1 MFFNFTFWLHQ
12 VFVRRR
18 RWHPTPST
26 LAWKIPWME
35 EPGRLQS
42 WGREESGTTE
52 ATQQQQQQV
61 FVAASGLSLA
71 AVSEGYSLLHNK
83 IIRLLITW
91 RLSLQGTDSRYT
103 DFSSYGT
110 QAPQLWL
117 PGFRVQAQKLWP
129 MSLVALWH
137 VESSQ
142 TKDETCD
149 PCIGRWIFMHCTTR
163 EVQELCFLKCLI

>member
-12 VFVRRR
+12 VFIRRR
-18 RWHPTPST
+18 RWHPTPV
-26 LAWKIPWME
+26 LL
-35 EPGRLQS
+35 PGKSHGWRS
-42 WGREESGTTE
+42 PVGCSPWGREESGTTE

-91 RLSLQGTDSRYT
+91 RLLLQGTDSRYT

-129 MSLVALWH
+129 TSLVALWH

-149 PCIGRWIFMHCTTR
+149 PCAGGFLCTAPPGKSKN
-163 EVQELCFLKCLI
+163 CAF